1 MKHFA
6 GTFCWAQTSYLWRVD
21 RISRPDFWVSMRLMM
36 SVWSQGIINCSNI
49 RFLCIH
55 AHIQTHLYIYFSVS
69 ISQGGGAGG
78 AGGAGGTRRPYLF
91 GIYRVKISKFYKIPF
106 FLLHRAPHISSGPHK
121 NFASAHPVYFR
132 MQILA
137 IITSEEMTYDLG
149 SFFFTFQ
156 KQMEQAKSSVRRSI
170 FGSTELKNP

>member
-1 MKHFA
+1 M
-6 GTFCWAQTSYLWRVD
+6 
-21 RISRPDFWVSMRLMM
+21 P
-36 SVWSQGIINCSNI
+36 
-49 RFLCIH
+49 
-55 AHIQTHLYIYFSVS
+55 
-69 ISQGGGAGG
+69 
-78 AGGAGGTRRPYLF
+78 
-91 GIYRVKISKFYKIPF
+91 
-106 FLLHRAPHISSGPHK
+106 LL
-121 NFASAHPVYFR
+121 YFR